1 MKQTIFLLS
10 LCAILC
16 AGCVRDYGTP
26 TTKNYPINGNYTE
39 LSVSNAFEVTVS
51 DQVSDV
57 VVTVGELAHERV
69 VVRVNNG
76 KLYVGFKPNT
86 HYNGKAIAVIP
97 ANANLRSIDLSGASS
112 FQGDLRCNDVEIELS
127 GASTYQGVVETDE
140 LDVELSG
147 ASDALIYGL
156 CQNNMDIE
164 LSGAS
169 TLKAANLN
177 AQSVHGEMSG
187 ASNAD
192 VTFCTI
198 LNVELSGAST
208 LTYGHVMDCPGN
220 PVVNCPTSGGSTVN
234 PRL

>member
-1 MKQTIFLLS
+1 MKQTILLLS

-16 AGCVRDYGTP
+16 VGCVKDYGTP

-69 VVRVNNG
+69 VVKVRDG
-76 KLYVGFKPNT
+76 KLYIGFKPNT

-97 ANANLRSIDLSGASS
+97 ANANLRSVDLSGASS
-112 FQGDLRCNDVEIELS
+112 FQGALMCNNVEIELS
-127 GASTYQGVVETDE
+127 GASTYRGLVETDE
-140 LDVELSG
+140 LDIELSG
-147 ASDALIYGL
+147 ASDAFIYGL
-156 CQNNMDIE
+156 CQTDMKID

-169 TLKAANLN
+169 TLDAANLN

-192 VTFCTI
+192 VTFCSI

-220 PVVNCPTSGGSTVN
+220 SVVNCPTSGGSTVM
-234 PRL
+234 PRP

>member
-1 MKQTIFLLS
+1 MKQTILLLS

-16 AGCVRDYGTP
+16 VGCIRDYGNLS
-26 TTKNYPINGNYTE
+26 TKNYPINGNFTE

-69 VVRVNNG
+69 VVRVSDG
-76 KLYVGFKPNT
+76 KLYIGFKPNT
-86 HYNGKAIAVIP
+86 HYNGQATAVIP

-112 FQGDLRCNDVEIELS
+112 FRGDLMCNDVEIDLS
-127 GASTYQGVVETDE
+127 GASTYRGLVETDK

-147 ASDALIYGL
+147 ASDAFIYGL
-156 CQNNMDIE
+156 CQTDMNID

-187 ASNAD
+187 ASDAD
-192 VTFCTI
+192 VTFCSL
-198 LNVELSGAST
+198 LNVRLSGAST
-208 LTYGHVMDCPGN
+208 LTYGYVMDCSGN
-220 PVVNCPTSGGSTVN
+220 SVVNCPTSGGSTVT
-234 PRL
+234 PRP